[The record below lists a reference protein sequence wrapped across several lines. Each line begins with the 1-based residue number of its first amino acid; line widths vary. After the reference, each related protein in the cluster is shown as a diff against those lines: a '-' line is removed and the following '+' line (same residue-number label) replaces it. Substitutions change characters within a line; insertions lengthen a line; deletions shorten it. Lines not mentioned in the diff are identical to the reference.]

1 MKERKEGERKQKKRR
16 NRREGEKT
24 ARWTLRKGNYRNLQ
38 MEGKRSKRIKEEED
52 GGEGKDGGRGSEGMK
67 EGRKRGRSW

>member
-1 MKERKEGERKQKKRR
+1 
-16 NRREGEKT
+16 
-24 ARWTLRKGNYRNLQ
+24 